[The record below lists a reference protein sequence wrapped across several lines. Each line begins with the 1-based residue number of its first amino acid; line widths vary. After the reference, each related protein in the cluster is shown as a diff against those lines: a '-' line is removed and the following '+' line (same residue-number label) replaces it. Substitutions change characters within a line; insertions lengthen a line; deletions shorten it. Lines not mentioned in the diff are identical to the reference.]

1 MADPH
6 ALPFAVKDFQ
16 PASFAERGAH
26 VPFTSPMLAHARLRI
41 GPRGARELVIR
52 NQGSGEGFY
61 VGAWHRMID
70 SARLSVHDRLLY
82 RRIEAANATLPLEI
96 RRVAREVA
104 LEGYAGRPARAAA
117 AAALDAEAAV
127 AARIRDRLLA
137 GCPAPPAGAAASR
150 LEELAGALTPLGL
163 DDDTDTPLMRDLAA
177 LRALS
182 VGLDAG
188 AHDQPPHD
196 APLIDA
202 IQSAADLVIR
212 LVAEARGAAL
222 AGTGQPMALL
232 ETPGA
237 VGRCAAQVGRV
248 AWLLDGW
255 AALAAAWDAAAA
267 AGQPAARRALAE
279 IAANLPELPR
289 ELATQRPVPPSAPA
303 TPPRRVRAG
312 QDWLSGIAERDLV
325 ARNEAMLARVL

>member
-6 ALPFAVKDFQ
+6 ALPSAVKEFQ

-117 AAALDAEAAV
+117 AAALDAEAATS
-127 AARIRDRLLA
+127 ARLHGTLLA
-137 GCPAPPAGAAASR
+137 ACAAPPAGADASR
-150 LEELAGALTPLGL
+150 LQDLAGVLTPLGL
-163 DDDTDTPLMRDLAA
+163 DGDIDTPLMRDLAA
-177 LRALS
+177 LRGLS
-182 VGLDAG
+182 AALDAG
-188 AHDQPPHD
+188 AADQPHE
-196 APLIDA
+196 APLIDT
-202 IQSAADLVIR
+202 IQQAAETVIR

-232 ETPGA
+232 GAPGA
-237 VGRCAAQVGRV
+237 IERCAAHVGRV

-255 AALAAAWDAAAA
+255 AALAVAWEIGSA
-267 AGQPAARRALAE
+267 AGMPAARRALAE

-289 ELATQRPVPPSAPA
+289 ELAAQRPLQPSASA
-303 TPPRRVRAG
+303 TPARRVRAG